1 MPKTYTFTEVRGLN
15 AMLRSLP
22 REAQS
27 ELRDASKEIAAGIAS
42 KARAKATGL
51 GGVAKH
57 VAPTIRATRDRVP
70 VVRMGGSQRLPAW
83 PGRPRRGSRQTVG
96 DIMYGAEF
104 GSRRYPQFPPVTRPG
119 RFLWRVVEDESSSI
133 TDAYGDALMRA
144 VDKAAR

>member
-1 MPKTYTFTEVRGLN
+1 MPKTYTFAEAKGLN
-15 AMLRSLP
+15 AVLRALP

-27 ELRDASKEIAAGIAS
+27 ELRDASKAIAADIAS
-42 KARAKATGL
+42 KASAKATAL
-51 GGVAKH
+51 GGVAKY

-70 VVRMGGSQRLPAW
+70 VVRMGGGRRLPAW

-96 DIMYGAEF
+96 DVMYGAEF
-104 GSRRYPQFPPVTRPG
+104 GSRRYRQFPPVTRPG
-119 RFLWRVVEDESSSI
+119 RFLWRVVEDESAGI